1 MILYGIKNCDTVRK
15 ARRWCEANDI
25 EVKFHDFRSDGL
37 DETILN
43 QWLTLVTWEDLLNKR
58 STTWRNLDDPRKDQL
73 DANNAIALMIENPTL
88 IKRPVLMDNSHC
100 ILGFKADIYANHFG
114 K

>member
-1 MILYGIKNCDTVRK
+1 MV
-15 ARRWCEANDI
+15 
-25 EVKFHDFRSDGL
+25 
-37 DETILN
+37 
-43 QWLTLVTWEDLLNKR
+43 TLVTWEDLLNKR

-88 IKRPVLMDNSHC
+88 IKRPVLIDNSHC
-100 ILGFKADIYANHFG
+100 ILGFKADIYATHFG